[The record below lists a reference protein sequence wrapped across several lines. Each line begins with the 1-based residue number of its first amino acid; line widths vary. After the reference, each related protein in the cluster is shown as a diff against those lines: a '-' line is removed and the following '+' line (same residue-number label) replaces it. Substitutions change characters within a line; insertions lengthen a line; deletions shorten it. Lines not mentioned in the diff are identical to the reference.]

1 MNLFE
6 QQRENR
12 RRSVLLVAVFVL
24 FFAWVGFGGD
34 WAFWL
39 LTRDAPPGGYRH
51 AIPWIGLVVCAVAA
65 GTGLYSWTRGA
76 DRVLWSTG
84 AWEVVE
90 PVTDAQRLLV
100 KSSTRWPSPAGFRV
114 RGSGWCRRRPK
125 ALARGCWR
133 PAHVR

>member
-39 LTRDAPPGGYRH
+39 LTRDAPAGGYRH
-51 AIPWIGLVVCAVAA
+51 AVPWIGVFCATRSPNARMFQFFCWSS
-65 GTGLYSWTRGA
+65 GT
-76 DRVLWSTG
+76 
-84 AWEVVE
+84 
-90 PVTDAQRLLV
+90 
-100 KSSTRWPSPAGFRV
+100 
-114 RGSGWCRRRPK
+114 
-125 ALARGCWR
+125 
-133 PAHVR
+133 